1 MDKAKRL
8 PSKQTSLLCT
18 NWLLKGQIAL
28 LTTQTKKAKI
38 IVVYFFGGG
47 RGGGTPCHILRYAI
61 QIPTEQ
67 REGMVMV
74 LGLGDSQ

>member
-18 NWLLKGQIAL
+18 NWLLKGQNAL

-38 IVVYFFGGG
+38 IVVYFFWGG
-47 RGGGTPCHILRYAI
+47 RGGGYAVTHFTLR
-61 QIPTEQ
+61 IPNSDRTA
-67 REGMVMV
+67 R
-74 LGLGDSQ
+74 GDGDGSWIGG